1 MDKEKAEKILE
12 DFYANSCDSSYR
24 KADAL
29 ENITELLTGLVDFC
43 DNVEEFCKDIGKRV
57 IRLENIIATPR
68 SLTELESEQ
77 YNEIERLKTE
87 IEAKRQHI
95 KNLCEI
101 IANVTVK
108 SREVK
113 DKSEELYYGVL
124 NGNLS
129 GRDEKDN

>member
-1 MDKEKAEKILE
+1 M
-12 DFYANSCDSSYR
+12 
-24 KADAL
+24 
-29 ENITELLTGLVDFC
+29 VDFC

-77 YNEIERLKTE
+77 YNEIEKIKTE

-124 NGNLS
+124 NGNL
-129 GRDEKDN
+129 RDEKGHMK